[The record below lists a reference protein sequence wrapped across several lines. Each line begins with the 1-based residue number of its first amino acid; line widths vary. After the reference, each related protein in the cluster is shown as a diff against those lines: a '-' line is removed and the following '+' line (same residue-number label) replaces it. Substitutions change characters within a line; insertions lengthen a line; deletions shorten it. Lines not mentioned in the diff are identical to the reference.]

1 MALSFCIFRQEL
13 FMLVTPILIIIT
25 DNTENTISVF
35 EYSDSLFVII
45 DKNDLW
51 QKKKKKPTEN
61 EDYSKRKF
69 LSFYHGVVELC
80 SMFLF

>member
-1 MALSFCIFRQEL
+1 MA
-13 FMLVTPILIIIT
+13 
-25 DNTENTISVF
+25 
-35 EYSDSLFVII
+35 
-45 DKNDLW
+45 
-51 QKKKKKPTEN
+51 KKKKKPTEN